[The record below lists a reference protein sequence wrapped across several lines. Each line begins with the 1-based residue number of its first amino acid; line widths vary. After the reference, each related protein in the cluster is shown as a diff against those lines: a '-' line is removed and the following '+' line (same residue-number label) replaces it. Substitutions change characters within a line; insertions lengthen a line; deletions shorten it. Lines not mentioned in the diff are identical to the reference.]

1 MHMGLKPSQTV
12 CLLAGCL
19 VIALLATLVGGCT
32 SPTPMPTSFNPVT
45 ATPTPVPTA
54 TPVVTVTPSP
64 VPTPTVLPTITP
76 TPTPAPNNIVQAYQW
91 QYKGRLYQFQLTVPE
106 PAADN
111 YRSRSRSV
119 GQDYASYAIT
129 GPDRPYLPLNTLM
142 GAIQSE
148 SFGEYDA
155 VMLVQAF
162 VESLQNTPGL
172 DDRPKYPVETL
183 LDRGGDSEDTSILA
197 AALLN
202 DLGYD
207 SVILGFPGHTAVGV
221 KGTGDLAGRY
231 YNYRGADYYYLETAI
246 PGYDFGT
253 VPEEYRNVSATVYP
267 MSGVS
272 LVTVTATVE
281 QASEETLFV
290 YYNVSCIVRNAGAET
305 TKGVAIHFT
314 ALAPD
319 YGPDKEWE
327 LSAQD
332 VSVGDLASGESR
344 TVKATIKIPRS
355 GRTQVECIVTGD
367 NFDPVVWKGEQF
379 TL

>member
-1 MHMGLKPSQTV
+1 MGLKPSQTV
-12 CLLAGCL
+12 CLLACCL
-19 VIALLATLVGGCT
+19 IITLMAALIAGCT
-32 SPTPMPTSFNPVT
+32 SPSPMPTSYNTVT

-64 VPTPTVLPTITP
+64 VATPTVLPTIKP

-91 QYKGRLYQFQLTVPE
+91 PYKDKLYQFSLTIPQ

-111 YRSRSRSV
+111 YRSRSRST
-119 GQDYASYAIT
+119 GPDYAPYAIT
-129 GPDRPYLPLNTLM
+129 GPDRPYLPLITLEN
-142 GAIQSE
+142 AIQSE
-148 SFGEYDA
+148 GFGEYNA
-155 VMLVQAF
+155 VLLVQSF
-162 VESLQNTPGL
+162 VQSLQNTPGL
-172 DDRPKYPVETL
+172 DSRPKYPVETL

-207 SVILGFPGHTAVGV
+207 SIILGFPGHMAVGV

-231 YNYRGADYYYLETAI
+231 YPYNGADYYYLETAI

-253 VPEEYRNVSATVYP
+253 VPEEYRNVSATIYP

-281 QASEETLFV
+281 RASEETLFV
-290 YYNVSCIVRNAGAET
+290 YYNVTCLVRNAGAET
-305 TKGVAIHFT
+305 TRGVSIHFT
-314 ALAPD
+314 ALALD

-332 VSVGDLASGESR
+332 VSVGDLGSGESR
-344 TVKATIKIPRS
+344 TVEAIIKIPRS
-355 GRTQVECIVTGD
+355 GKTQVECIATGD
-367 NFDPVVWKGEQF
+367 NFNPVVWKGEQF